1 MSIIETGAE
10 KGAELS
16 KEAQMGVLG
25 TETSDREIRRIDLG
39 DFERR
44 KAEITEELWAASTDI
59 GFFQIVNH
67 GIAAEDTRR
76 AFAMTEAFFALPDE
90 EKAKH
95 PLVKKLNSGW
105 ESRAQVRPSTGTADQ
120 KESYQI
126 TRPHMEPLNLWP
138 SPEALPG
145 FKETMLGFEA
155 KAWSVAMKILSCFA
169 DRLKF
174 QSDFFTRAHDPSVPA
189 YQSTLRL
196 LHYFASDPASRAEAG
211 LWRAGAHTDF
221 DCLTLLFQQPG
232 QGGLQ
237 VCPGKDREARLWT
250 PIEPAEGVITCNIGD
265 MLMRWS
271 DDQLQS
277 TFHRVKNP
285 GPDEYQGAR
294 YSLAFFAQANRDT
307 VIEGPAKKY
316 APMTAEDYLAWR
328 INANFAKY

>member
-1 MSIIETGAE
+1 MGTNTSSQQ
-10 KGAELS
+10 GAELS

-44 KAEITEELWAASTDI
+44 KALITEELWTASTDI
-59 GFFQIVNH
+59 GFFQVVGH
-67 GIAAEDTRR
+67 GITAEDTRQ
-76 AFAMTEAFFALPDE
+76 AFAMAEAFFALPDS
-90 EKAKH
+90 EKSRH
-95 PLVKKLNSGW
+95 PLVKTLNSGW
-105 ESRAQVRPSTGTADQ
+105 ESRAQVRPSTGAADE

-126 TRPHMEPLNLWP
+126 TRPHMDPLKLWP

-145 FKETMLGFEA
+145 FKETMLAFEA
-155 KAWSVAMKILSCFA
+155 KAWAVAMKILSCLA

-174 QSDFFTRAHDPSVPA
+174 PSDFFTRAHDPSVPA

-196 LHYFASDPASRAEAG
+196 LHYFAIDPAHRERAG
-211 LWRAGAHTDF
+211 LWRAGAHTDW

-237 VCPGKDREARLWT
+237 VCPGKDQEARLWT
-250 PIEPAEGVITCNIGD
+250 PIDPAEGVITCNIGD

-277 TFHRVKNP
+277 TFHRVKTP
-285 GPDEYQGAR
+285 GPGEYQGSR
-294 YSLAFFAQANRDT
+294 YSLAFFAQANRDAI
-307 VIEGPAKKY
+307 VEGPARKY
-316 APMTAEDYLAWR
+316 EPMTAEDYLAWR
-328 INANFAKY
+328 INANFTKY

>member
-1 MSIIETGAE
+1 MAIHAPNELGKEVHMGA
-10 KGAELS
+10 
-16 KEAQMGVLG
+16 LG
-25 TETSDREIRRIDLG
+25 TETSARTIPCIDLG

-44 KAEITEELWAASTDI
+44 KPEITEQLWRASVEI
-59 GFFQIVNH
+59 GFFQVVNH
-67 GIAAEDTRR
+67 GIANGQIRQ
-76 AFAMTEAFFALPDE
+76 AFAMTEALFALPE
-90 EKAKH
+90 AEKAKV
-95 PLVKKLNSGW
+95 PLDKKLNSGW

-126 TRPHMEPLNLWP
+126 TRPHMDRLGLWP
-138 SPEALPG
+138 PAGLLPG
-145 FKETMLGFEA
+145 FRDTMLAFES
-155 KAWSVAMKILSCFA
+155 SVWAVGMSVLSCLAGRLGFA
-169 DRLKF
+169 
-174 QSDFFTRAHDPSVPA
+174 SDFFTGAHDPTLPT

-196 LHYFASDPASRAEAG
+196 LHYFAIDPAEGDLPG
-211 LWRAGAHTDF
+211 LWRAGAHTDW

-285 GPDEYQGAR
+285 QPHEYRGPR
-294 YSLAFFAQANRDT
+294 YSLAFFCQANRDAI
-307 VIEGPAKKY
+307 VEGPGKKY
-316 APMTAEDYLAWR
+316 PPMTAEDYLAWR
-328 INANFAKY
+328 IKANY

>member
-1 MSIIETGAE
+1 MSTETANEIG
-10 KGAELS
+10 
-16 KEAQMGVLG
+16 KETRMGVPG
-25 TETSDREIRRIDLG
+25 TETSTREIRRIDLS
-39 DFERR
+39 DYERR
-44 KAEITEELWAASTDI
+44 KPEITEMLWAASTDI

-67 GIAAEDTRR
+67 GIPTDEIHK
-76 AFAMTEAFFALPDE
+76 AFAMTEAFFALPDP
-90 EKAKH
+90 EKGRH
-95 PLVKKLNSGW
+95 PLIKKLNAGW

-126 TRPHMEPLNLWP
+126 TRPHMEPQKLWP
-138 SPEALPG
+138 SAEALPN

-155 KAWSVAMKILSCFA
+155 QAWSVGMRILSCFA
-169 DRLKF
+169 DRLAF
-174 QSDFFTRAHDPSVPA
+174 DTDFFTRAHDPSGPA

-196 LHYFASDPASRAEAG
+196 LHYFAIDPARRDKLD

-221 DCLTLLFQQPG
+221 DCLTLLFQQSG

-237 VCPGKDREARLWT
+237 VCPGKDMEAREWT
-250 PIEPAEGVITCNIGD
+250 PIVPDEEVITCNIGD

-285 GPDEYQGAR
+285 AAGEYQGSR
-294 YSLAFFAQANRDT
+294 YSLAFFCQANRDA
-307 VIEGPAKKY
+307 VIEGPGRKY